1 MLKIHQLFFIQF
13 IALFI
18 GTLLVAS
25 IIGYLTLK
33 SLILEQTTEDLKNT
47 LVLFEDAIKD
57 GKELDLH
64 AKRFHQLTGMR
75 ITIIEED
82 GKVIAE
88 SKIAKEEMENHANR
102 IEIMQAGKEEFGT
115 ALRYSKSIGTDF
127 LYVAKKSY
135 FQKQPITVRVSDSM
149 ERIMASFATI
159 TSRLLFAFVFFI
171 ILATIISYKLSQKI
185 QDDVTEL
192 ITYLDQIANKN
203 YKAVIKIRHFSE
215 FLLISLQ
222 LKNLVKKLSSR
233 DKQKRKYTAKLR
245 LSNKQRNDIL
255 SAISHEFKNPIASI
269 MGYAETLHDDPNID
283 TKIRKKFLGKVLSNS
298 EKITLMLDRLS
309 LSVKLENNDMKI
321 KRVNFDLCDL
331 SQEVVQNLAKK
342 YKNRT
347 IDYQCEKTLVFADK
361 TTIEM
366 ILINLVDNA
375 MKYSEEDVSVII
387 ADNHLHVIDKGIGIS
402 TGELEKVTSKYYR
415 VEKNSWDNSL
425 GLGLAI
431 VSYILNMHET
441 TLDIKSEIGVGSDFG
456 FDLNPILRCNM
467 DEKSKDGE

>member
-33 SLILEQTTEDLKNT
+33 SLILEHSTDDLKNA
-47 LVLFEDAIKD
+47 LVLFEEYLEDD
-57 GKELDLH
+57 SDLEKH
-64 AKRFHQLTGMR
+64 TKRFHHLTGMR
-75 ITIIEED
+75 ITIVDDD
-82 GKVIAE
+82 GKVVAE
-88 SKIAKEEMENHANR
+88 SEMGIEDMENHANR
-102 IEIMQAGKEEFGT
+102 VEIMQAGKEEFGT
-115 ALRYSKSIGTDF
+115 ALRYSETLSTDF
-127 LYVAKKSY
+127 LYVAKRIDL
-135 FQKQPITVRVSDSM
+135 QGDAITLRVSDSM
-149 ERIMASFATI
+149 ERIMASFTTI
-159 TSRLLFAFVFFI
+159 TSRLTFAFLFFI
-171 ILATIISYKLSQKI
+171 ILATIISYKLSRKI
-185 QDDVTEL
+185 QDDVTQL

-203 YKAVIKIRHFSE
+203 YKAVIKTRHFSE

-222 LKNLVKKLSSR
+222 LKNMVKKLSSR
-233 DKQKRKYTAKLR
+233 EKQKRKYTAKLR
-245 LSNKQRNDIL
+245 LINKQRNDIL

-269 MGYAETLHDDPNID
+269 MGYAETLYDDPDINH
-283 TKIRKKFLGKVLSNS
+283 KIRKKFLGKILSNS

-309 LSVKLENNDMKI
+309 LSVKLENNDMNI

-387 ADNHLHVIDKGIGIS
+387 ADNRLHVIDRGIGIS
-402 TGELEKVTSKYYR
+402 TSELEKVTSKYYR

-431 VSYILNMHET
+431 VSYMLNMHET
-441 TLDIKSEIGVGSDFG
+441 TLDIESTLGEGSDFG
-456 FDLNPILRCNM
+456 FDLRPILKCNM
-467 DEKSKDGE
+467 DEKYDQ